1 MKIDN
6 LIFFECA
13 KGWDES
19 EINLPQ
25 RATAGSAGYDFEVAE
40 DTVIYPYAT
49 LMKDLKMSEDIIPAD
64 TVMTLDAMAAI
75 TKTRDAKP
83 TLVPTGVKCHMPKDC
98 YLELAVRSSLPLKS
112 WLVLPNG
119 QGIIDSDYYNNETND
134 GAIYFQL
141 INLSPYP
148 ILLHKGDRIG
158 QGIIKRY
165 LTTFDDEASGERT
178 GGLGSTNG

>member
-1 MKIDN
+1 MKTDN

-13 KGWDES
+13 KGWEES

-25 RATAGSAGYDFEVAE
+25 RATAASAGYDFEVAQ
-40 DTVIYPYAT
+40 DTVIYPYAD
-49 LMKDLKMSEDIIPAD
+49 LMKDLKMDEEIIPAD
-64 TVMTLDAMAAI
+64 TVMTLDAMATI
-75 TKTRDAKP
+75 TKTRAAKP
-83 TLVPTGVKCHMPKDC
+83 TLVPTGVKCHIPKDC

-112 WLVLPNG
+112 WLVLANG
-119 QGIIDSDYYNNETND
+119 VGVIDADYFENSEND

-148 ILLHKGDRIG
+148 ILLRKGDKIG

-165 LTTFDDEASGERT
+165 LTTFDDEAEGIRA
-178 GGLGSTNG
+178 GGFGSTDG

>member
-13 KGWDES
+13 KGWEES

-25 RATAGSAGYDFEVAE
+25 RATAGSAGYDFEVAQ
-40 DTVIYPYAT
+40 DTIIHPYAD
-49 LMKDLKMSEDIIPAD
+49 LMKDLKMDEEIIPAD
-64 TVMTLDAMAAI
+64 TVMTLDAMATM
-75 TKTRDAKP
+75 TKTRAAKP

-112 WLVLPNG
+112 WLVLANG
-119 QGIIDSDYYNNETND
+119 KAIIDSDYYNNESND

-148 ILLHKGDRIG
+148 ILLRKGERIG
-158 QGIIKRY
+158 QGVIYRY